1 MSRRFAR
8 DDEATFK
15 EDRMNMPIDVMAVFQ
30 EATNAEAARSVP
42 LCVSVLLDDS
52 APADLT
58 AFVRSSFAS
67 ASAQARVSV
76 NYFSDEHAVFDP
88 RSDMA
93 VIAAGVT
100 PEVGLIAERARSAG
114 IPTMVATTLP
124 ELVAATAREQ
134 GHPIPEGDLLAPHLE
149 DGSIVMLA
157 EPIDIASGDAD
168 VQHRLPFDPQDP
180 FSLEPIP
187 LTGDFSAELS
197 RKMGEWV
204 VAVFKTKRL
213 AFAQAFDFVRRPLS
227 LESVRA
233 TSIQNAGVGFI
244 AFIPGADLPI
254 MTLNQAKMV
263 LQIAAAYGQPLTS
276 ERVKELAAVVG
287 GGFACRAVARQAVGV
302 VPALGWAVKAG
313 IGYAGT
319 SAMGHAAVEYFERG
333 GNMAGLAGVI
343 DDARRAA
350 SEAAGSTRVGRVAK
364 ETAAEM
370 GRQARDA
377 AAARAKDA
385 VREAPGKVASAARS
399 LARTTA
405 YAVKKANERVDRI
418 AR

>member
-1 MSRRFAR
+1 
-8 DDEATFK
+8 
-15 EDRMNMPIDVMAVFQ
+15 MNMPIDVMAVFQ
-30 EATNAEAARSVP
+30 EATDAEAARSVP
-42 LCVSVLLDDS
+42 LCVSVMLDDS
-52 APADLT
+52 APADLA

-76 NYFSDEHAVFDP
+76 NYFSDGNAVFDP

-100 PEVGLIAERARSAG
+100 SQVGEIASRARAAG
-114 IPTMVATTLP
+114 IPTMVVTTLP
-124 ELVAATAREQ
+124 ELAAAAARES
-134 GHPIPEGDLLAPHLE
+134 GFPIPDGDLIAPE
-149 DGSIVMLA
+149 VKDGSVVMLA
-157 EPIDIASGDAD
+157 EPIDIVKEDEGAMPSAPLDAG
-168 VQHRLPFDPQDP
+168 DP
-180 FSLEPIP
+180 FSLEPFA
-187 LTGDFSAELS
+187 LTDAFAAELS

-213 AFAQAFDFVRRPLS
+213 AFAQAFEFVRRPLS
-227 LESVRA
+227 LEAVRA
-233 TSIQNAGVGFI
+233 TSIQNAGVGFV

-263 LQIAAAYGQPLTS
+263 LQIAAAYGKPLTA

-287 GGFACRAVARQAVGV
+287 GGFACRAVARQVVGV

-319 SAMGHAAVEYFERG
+319 SAMGHAAIEYFERG
-333 GNMAGLAGVI
+333 GSMAGLAGVI
-343 DDARRAA
+343 DDARRNASAAAA
-350 SEAAGSTRVGRVAK
+350 STHVGRVAQ

-370 GRQARDA
+370 GRQVRDA
-377 AAARAKDA
+377 AAARAKNA
-385 VREAPGKVASAARS
+385 VREAPGKMAAGAASAVRA
-399 LARTTA
+399 TA
-405 YAVKKANERVDRI
+405 AAVKKANERVRDGA